1 MKKIRIITLLSSL
14 ILLAACDA
22 SSGVAPTF
30 AKEGEE
36 TTYANFMNQYSNVK
50 SESELFDTSLSLSDR
65 SQKISYYD
73 STLTIVKRGNSEIQ
87 KTESTMSAKGEIQ
100 FDYDNFTAKTEAD
113 SKSVDKLTSPDE
125 TRTNTS
131 TEKINYIYQYSKKNS
146 VSGLYSFNLKT
157 KECSLY
163 SSGTSSKSHF
173 DSFVRNQTS
182 GMTYWFEKYLPLDTK
197 VQKQYLYYINNE
209 TQFTYIYNL
218 DKTEKQAGSNVTTRL
233 KIKAQVELADK
244 KQKVL
249 LSLEE
254 TLTTTYT
261 AKSGIYVAGDVVTTE
276 TKEYRDYSITSKDY
290 NISKIDDSDYTNI
303 SY

>member
-14 ILLAACDA
+14 VLLAACDA
-22 SSGVAPTF
+22 SSGIAPTF

-36 TTYANFMNQYSNVK
+36 TTYENFMNQYSNVK

-65 SQKISYYD
+65 SQKVSYYD
-73 STLTIVKRGNSEIQ
+73 SILTIVKRGNSEIE

-125 TRTNTS
+125 TRNNTS
-131 TEKINYIYQYSKKNS
+131 TEKTNYIYQYSRKNS
-146 VSGLYSFNLKT
+146 ASGLYIFNLKT

-163 SSGTSSKSHF
+163 SSGASSKSHF

-182 GMTYWFEKYLPLDTK
+182 GMTYWFENNLPLNTK
-197 VQKQYLYYINNE
+197 VAKQYLYYINNE

-218 DKTEKQAGSNVTTRL
+218 DKTENQAGRNVTTRL
-233 KIKAQVELADK
+233 KIKAQIELADK

-249 LSLEE
+249 VSLEE